1 MLALNPQNSNVRT
14 NVFMYLKEAISK
26 RLKASK
32 YNKVEYWPLIIN
44 KAKEKKYVFCTYQWQ
59 KNKEEIRSVMKW
71 TDTSFVYTYIEWNNI
86 FELQSKTS
94 KESKFHWLQFQI
106 LHKGC
111 QRMDFLFKLKL
122 IDLPAYSFYN

>member
-1 MLALNPQNSNVRT
+1 
-14 NVFMYLKEAISK
+14 
-26 RLKASK
+26 
-32 YNKVEYWPLIIN
+32 
-44 KAKEKKYVFCTYQWQ
+44 
-59 KNKEEIRSVMKW
+59 MKW
-71 TDTSFVYTYIEWNNI
+71 TGTSFVYTYIEWNNI

-94 KESKFHWLQFQI
+94 KESKFHWLQLEI